1 MNIKIYVLYAI
12 KIVQLAKITV
22 LIAQIVNQI
31 II

>member
-1 MNIKIYVLYAI
+1 MNIKIYVLCAI